1 MRDHPL
7 VNLHG
12 RYAFVSGGS
21 GHIGGA
27 ICLALAAAGARVAV
41 HAHSG
46 RDRAEAVV
54 EEIRSAGGSADAVA
68 FDITD
73 DEATRAA
80 LEALAV
86 EAPFQIVVH
95 AAGFN
100 DDAPMAGMTA
110 KRWRSVIDVSLNGFF
125 NVVQPLLL
133 PMLRTRWGR
142 VIAISSLSGV
152 MGNRGQAN
160 YAAAKAGLHGAVK
173 SLSLEYAS
181 RGVTANAIAP
191 GIIATP
197 DALEV
202 FREER
207 IAALVPM
214 KRAGTPQEV
223 ADLAAFLASDRA
235 AYITGQVITIGGG
248 LG

>member
-1 MRDHPL
+1 MSLD
-7 VNLHG
+7 G

-27 ICLALAAAGARVAV
+27 ICRALAAAGARVV
-41 HAHSG
+41 VQAHSG
-46 RDRAEAVV
+46 SERAEAVA
-54 EEIRSAGGSADAVA
+54 EEIRAAGGSADAVA

-73 DEATRAA
+73 DKAARAA
-80 LEALAV
+80 LEELTA

-95 AAGFN
+95 AAGFS
-100 DDAPMAGMTA
+100 DDAPLAGMTA
-110 KRWRSVIDVSLNGFF
+110 ARWRSVIDVSLNGFF

-181 RGVTANAIAP
+181 RGITANAIAP

-197 DALEV
+197 EVLEV
-202 FREER
+202 FPEER

-214 KRAGTPQEV
+214 KRAGTPEEV
-223 ADLAAFLASDRA
+223 ADLAAFLASDKA
-235 AYITGQVITIGGG
+235 AYISGQVITIGGG

>member
-1 MRDHPL
+1 MSLD
-7 VNLHG
+7 G

-27 ICLALAAAGARVAV
+27 ICRTLAAAGARVVV

-46 RDRAEAVV
+46 RARAEAVV
-54 EEIRSAGGSADAVA
+54 EEIRGAGGSAEAVA
-68 FDITD
+68 FDVTD
-73 DEATRAA
+73 DAAAKAA
-80 LEALAV
+80 LAALTT

-95 AAGFN
+95 AAGFS
-100 DDAPMAGMTA
+100 DDAPLAGMTA
-110 KRWRSVIDVSLNGFF
+110 ERWRSVVDVSLNGFF

-142 VIAISSLSGV
+142 VVAISSLSGV

-181 RGVTANAIAP
+181 RGITANAIAP

-197 DALEV
+197 EVLEV
-202 FREER
+202 FPEER
-207 IAALVPM
+207 IADLVPM

-223 ADLAAFLASDRA
+223 ADLAAFLASDKA
-235 AYITGQVITIGGG
+235 AYISGQVITIGGG

>member
-1 MRDHPL
+1 MSL
-7 VNLHG
+7 EG

-27 ICLALAAAGARVAV
+27 VCRALAGAGARVVV
-41 HAHSG
+41 HANSG
-46 RDRAEAVV
+46 LARAEAVV
-54 EEIRSAGGSADAVA
+54 EEIREAGGNAEAVG

-73 DEATRAA
+73 SSAA
-80 LEALAV
+80 KSEIERLMA

-95 AAGFN
+95 AAGVTS
-100 DDAPMAGMTA
+100 DGPLAGMTA
-110 KRWRSVIDVSLNGFF
+110 EGWNSVIDVSLNGFF

-142 VIAISSLSGV
+142 IVAISSLSGI

-173 SLSLEYAS
+173 SISLEYAS
-181 RGVTANAIAP
+181 RGVTANVVAP

-197 DALEV
+197 EV
-202 FREER
+202 LKVFPEER

-214 KRAGTPQEV
+214 KRAGTPDEV
-223 ADLAAFLASDRA
+223 ADLVAFLASDKA
-235 AYITGQVITIGGG
+235 AYISGQVIAIGGG

>member
-1 MRDHPL
+1 MSLDGKH
-7 VNLHG
+7 
-12 RYAFVSGGS
+12 AFVSGGS

-27 ICLALAAAGARVAV
+27 ICRTLAAAGAKVAV

-46 RDRAEAVV
+46 HERAEAVV
-54 EEIRSAGGSADAVA
+54 AEIRAAGGSAEAIA

-73 DEATRAA
+73 DEAARAA
-80 LEALAV
+80 LEPFTV
-86 EAPFQIVVH
+86 DAPFQIVVH
-95 AAGFN
+95 AAGSTS
-100 DDAPMAGMTA
+100 DAPLAGMTA
-110 KRWRSVIDVSLNGFF
+110 ASWRSVIEVSLNGFF

-142 VIAISSLSGV
+142 IVAISSLSGV
-152 MGNRGQAN
+152 MGNHGQAN

-197 DALEV
+197 EVLEL
-202 FREER
+202 FPKER
-207 IAALVPM
+207 VAALVPM
-214 KRAGTPQEV
+214 KRAGNPQEV
-223 ADLAAFLASDRA
+223 ADLAAFLVSDKA
-235 AYITGQVITIGGG
+235 AYISGQVITIAGG

>member
-1 MRDHPL
+1 MSLD
-7 VNLHG
+7 G

-27 ICLALAAAGARVAV
+27 ICRTLAAAGARVV
-41 HAHSG
+41 VQAHSG
-46 RDRAEAVV
+46 SERAEAVV
-54 EEIRSAGGSADAVA
+54 EEIRAAGGSADAVA

-73 DEATRAA
+73 DKAARAA
-80 LEALAV
+80 LEELTA

-95 AAGFN
+95 AAGFS
-100 DDAPMAGMTA
+100 DDAPLAGMTA
-110 KRWRSVIDVSLNGFF
+110 ARWRSVIDVSLNGFF

-181 RGVTANAIAP
+181 RGITANAIAP

-197 DALEV
+197 EVLEV
-202 FREER
+202 FPEER

-214 KRAGTPQEV
+214 KRAGTPEEV
-223 ADLAAFLASDRA
+223 ADLAAFLASDKA
-235 AYITGQVITIGGG
+235 AYISGQVITIGGG

>member
-1 MRDHPL
+1 MSLD
-7 VNLHG
+7 G

-27 ICLALAAAGARVAV
+27 ICRTLAAAGARVVV

-46 RDRAEAVV
+46 RARAEAVV
-54 EEIRSAGGSADAVA
+54 AEIRGAGGSAEAVA
-68 FDITD
+68 FDVTD
-73 DEATRAA
+73 DAAAKAA
-80 LEALAV
+80 LAALTT

-95 AAGFN
+95 AAGFS
-100 DDAPMAGMTA
+100 DDAPLAGMTA
-110 KRWRSVIDVSLNGFF
+110 ERWRSVVDVSLNGFF

-142 VIAISSLSGV
+142 VVAISSLSGV

-181 RGVTANAIAP
+181 RGITANAIAP

-197 DALEV
+197 EVLEV
-202 FREER
+202 FPEER

-223 ADLAAFLASDRA
+223 ADLAAFLASDKA
-235 AYITGQVITIGGG
+235 AYISGQVITIGGG

>member
-1 MRDHPL
+1 MSLD
-7 VNLHG
+7 G

-27 ICLALAAAGARVAV
+27 ICRTLAAAGGRVVV

-46 RDRAEAVV
+46 RERAEAVV
-54 EEIRSAGGSADAVA
+54 AEIRGAGGSAEAVA
-68 FDITD
+68 FDVTD
-73 DEATRAA
+73 DAAAKAA
-80 LEALAV
+80 LATLTT

-95 AAGFN
+95 AAGFS
-100 DDAPMAGMTA
+100 DDAPLAGMTA
-110 KRWRSVIDVSLNGFF
+110 ERWRSVVDVSLNGFF

-142 VIAISSLSGV
+142 VVAISSLSGV

-181 RGVTANAIAP
+181 RGITANAIAP

-197 DALEV
+197 EVLEV
-202 FREER
+202 FPEER

-223 ADLAAFLASDRA
+223 ADLAAFLASDKA
-235 AYITGQVITIGGG
+235 AYISGQVITIGGG

>member
-1 MRDHPL
+1 MSLD
-7 VNLHG
+7 G
-12 RYAFVSGGS
+12 RFAFVSGGS

-27 ICLALAAAGARVAV
+27 VCRTLAAAGAKVAV
-41 HAHSG
+41 HAHRGS
-46 RDRAEAVV
+46 DRADAVV
-54 EEIRSAGGSADAVA
+54 EEIRAAGGSAEPVT

-73 DEATRAA
+73 DAAARAA
-80 LEALAV
+80 LEALTH

-95 AAGFN
+95 AAGFS

-110 KRWRSVIDVSLNGFF
+110 ERWKSVIDVSLNGFF

-142 VIAISSLSGV
+142 IIAISSLSGV

-181 RGVTANAIAP
+181 RGITANAIAP

-197 DALEV
+197 EVLEV
-202 FREER
+202 FPEER
-207 IAALVPM
+207 IADLVPM

-223 ADLAAFLASDRA
+223 ADLAAFLASDKA
-235 AYITGQVITIGGG
+235 AYISGQVITISGG

>member
-1 MRDHPL
+1 MSLD
-7 VNLHG
+7 G

-27 ICLALAAAGARVAV
+27 ICRTLAAAGARVVV

-46 RDRAEAVV
+46 RARAEAVV
-54 EEIRSAGGSADAVA
+54 AEIRGAGGSAEAVA
-68 FDITD
+68 FDVTD
-73 DEATRAA
+73 DAAAKAA
-80 LEALAV
+80 LAALTT

-95 AAGFN
+95 AAGFS
-100 DDAPMAGMTA
+100 DDAPLAGMTA
-110 KRWRSVIDVSLNGFF
+110 ERWRSVVDVSLNGFF

-142 VIAISSLSGV
+142 VVAISSLSGV

-181 RGVTANAIAP
+181 RGITANAIAP

-197 DALEV
+197 EVLEV
-202 FREER
+202 FPEER
-207 IAALVPM
+207 IADLVPM

-223 ADLAAFLASDRA
+223 ADLAAFLASDKA
-235 AYITGQVITIGGG
+235 AYISGQVITIGGG

>member
-1 MRDHPL
+1 MSLD
-7 VNLHG
+7 G
-12 RYAFVSGGS
+12 RHAFVSGGS
-21 GHIGGA
+21 GHIGSA
-27 ICLALAAAGARVAV
+27 ICRALADAGARVAV

-46 RDRAEAVV
+46 SDRAEAVV
-54 EEIRSAGGSADAVA
+54 EEIRSAGGSADAVV

-73 DEATRAA
+73 DEAARAA
-80 LEALAV
+80 IEASAA

-95 AAGFN
+95 AAGVN

-110 KRWRSVIDVSLNGFF
+110 ERWRSVIEVSLNGFF
-125 NVVQPLLL
+125 NVVHPLLL

-142 VIAISSLSGV
+142 IIAISSLSGV
-152 MGNRGQAN
+152 MGNRGQTN

-181 RGVTANAIAP
+181 RGITANAIAP

-197 DALEV
+197 DVLEV
-202 FREER
+202 FPEER

-214 KRAGTPQEV
+214 KRAGTPEEV
-223 ADLAAFLASDRA
+223 ADLATFLASDKA
-235 AYITGQVITIGGG
+235 SYISGQVIEISGG

>member
-1 MRDHPL
+1 MSLD
-7 VNLHG
+7 G

-27 ICLALAAAGARVAV
+27 ICRTLAAAGARVVV

-46 RDRAEAVV
+46 RARAEAVV
-54 EEIRSAGGSADAVA
+54 EEIRGAGGSAEAVA
-68 FDITD
+68 FDVTD
-73 DEATRAA
+73 DAAAKAA
-80 LEALAV
+80 LAALTT

-95 AAGFN
+95 AAGFS
-100 DDAPMAGMTA
+100 DDAPLAGMTA
-110 KRWRSVIDVSLNGFF
+110 ERWRSVVDVSLNGFF

-142 VIAISSLSGV
+142 VVAISSLSGV

-181 RGVTANAIAP
+181 RGITANAIAP

-197 DALEV
+197 EVLEV
-202 FREER
+202 FPEER

-223 ADLAAFLASDRA
+223 ADLAAFLASDKA
-235 AYITGQVITIGGG
+235 AYISGQVITIGGG